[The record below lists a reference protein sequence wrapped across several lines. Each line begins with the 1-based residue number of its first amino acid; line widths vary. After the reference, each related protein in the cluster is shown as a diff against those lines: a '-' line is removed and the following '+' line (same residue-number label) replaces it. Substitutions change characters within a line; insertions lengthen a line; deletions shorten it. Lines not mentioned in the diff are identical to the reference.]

1 MTRTVAAIAVA
12 CSALLACGTTQ
23 AADHPTDDLMVTGG
37 ARPVR
42 ISLDLRCGGVP
53 WREHYAEA
61 RSAWLRGLLSQLDG
75 DGDGRLQPG
84 EAARTPRPVQ
94 IIDGQRAD
102 EVHVA
107 YSFRFID
114 DDGNGSVDLRE
125 LQAYYDYFGDLP
137 LQAAT
142 AKPVSSGDSLF
153 SRLDADGNGT
163 ISSTELERVADIFAL
178 DLDQNEVL
186 TDDELRPRR
195 VVSGREFIARPSRRP
210 TPAAVSAGPLEVQS
224 AAGPGGPAD
233 VVVSLDLLDPAL
245 WVAPDGTRIEVAGD
259 GDVVLE
265 PASRGG
271 AAVLR
276 LFGRRIELRVEPP
289 ALRGAEHAA
298 QALHREFAAADAD
311 GDGQVPFS
319 KDLAPF
325 LRESFGVIDHDGDG
339 TATHPELAR
348 YIDDFLPL
356 AAAVETARLSITL
369 HGEVRG
375 LLAYLDGNRDGRLGA
390 RELRG
395 MRAAVAALMGADGE
409 LTPDEIP
416 PTLQIVLRPGS
427 YAPAHDADA
436 PADSGPPWFYHNDVN
451 RDGDV
456 SQQEFLGS
464 AADFARIDRNEDGLL
479 DILEA
484 LLFEAGTAAQQP
496 AAASAP

>member
-1 MTRTVAAIAVA
+1 MTRNLAAIAVA
-12 CSALLACGTTQ
+12 CGALFACGGTQ
-23 AADHPTDDLMVTGG
+23 AADHATDDLVVTGG

-42 ISLDLRCGGVP
+42 IRLDLRCGEGP
-53 WREHYAEA
+53 WREHYAAA

-75 DGDGRLQPG
+75 DGDKRLQPA

-107 YSFRFID
+107 YSFRFL
-114 DDGNGSVDLRE
+114 DGDSDGSVDLRE

-137 LQAAT
+137 MQIVT
-142 AKPVSSGDSLF
+142 AKPASTGDSLF

-163 ISSTELERVADIFAL
+163 ISSTELERTADIFAL

-210 TPAAVSAGPLEVQS
+210 TAAAVSAGPLEVQF

-245 WVAPDGTRIEVAGD
+245 WVAPDGTRIDVTGD
-259 GDVVLE
+259 RDVVLE

-271 AAVLR
+271 TAVLR

-319 KDLAPF
+319 KDLGEF

-339 TATHPELAR
+339 TATHPELTR

-356 AAAVETARLSITL
+356 AAAVESARLSITF

-375 LLAYLDGNRDGRLGA
+375 LLAYLDSNRDGRLGA

-416 PTLQIVLRPGS
+416 PKLQIVLRPGS
-427 YAPAHDADA
+427 YTPAHDTDA

-456 SQQEFLGS
+456 SWQEFLGNVR
-464 AADFARIDRNEDGLL
+464 AFEQIDRDSDGLI
-479 DILEA
+479 DVHEA
-484 LLFEAGTAAQQP
+484 LLFEAGTVAEQP